1 MHDLSHR
8 TSSPLTMFVYDTY
21 KRVRYAETDKMGY
34 LYYGH
39 YASYYEIGRVE
50 SIRSLGVSYGSMED
64 DMGIMLPVL
73 ALECKFI
80 KPAYYDQKLT
90 IRTMIREMPTK
101 MITFHHEILNPE
113 EEVINRGVVKLFFV
127 DKNLDKRVSVP
138 DIIAE
143 RLLPYFKNKA

>member
-1 MHDLSHR
+1 
-8 TSSPLTMFVYDTY
+8 MFVYDTY